1 MLHIVRL
8 FNFLVACAEDGLYI
22 VGGEGFVASAED
34 GRVRYLRQHLLCG
47 TYLTQ
52 GGGNAQ
58 LAEER
63 LQTVYSRQHDLL
75 LVPSSLLFALFYA
88 PHLLCK
94 ADKARQTVAV
104 DMPIVSGRDNRQ
116 SDAVGAVGV
125 GA

>member
-47 TYLTQ
+47 TYLAQ
-52 GGGNAQ
+52 GGGYAQ

-63 LQTVYSRQHDLL
+63 LQTVYSRQRDLL
-75 LVPSSLLFALFYA
+75 LVTGDAGVPSFYA
-88 PHLLCK
+88 PHLLGE
-94 ADKARQTVAV
+94 AGKAR
-104 DMPIVSGRDNRQ
+104 
-116 SDAVGAVGV
+116 
-125 GA
+125 

>member
-47 TYLTQ
+47 TYLAQ
-52 GGGNAQ
+52 GRGNAH

-63 LQTVYSRQHDLL
+63 LQTVYSCQRDLL
-75 LVPSSLLFALFYA
+75 LVLGSLLFALFYA
-88 PHLLCK
+88 PHLLGE
-94 ADKARQTVAV
+94 ADKAR
-104 DMPIVSGRDNRQ
+104 
-116 SDAVGAVGV
+116 
-125 GA
+125 